1 MSYLARLTED
11 MKIAMKAGDKDRL
24 SVIRLLRGQLKDGV
38 IAKRAELTTDEEIS
52 VLSNALKKRRE
63 SIEAYQ
69 NAGRMDLVQKE
80 QKELEV
86 IQSYLPAQLSPEEIE
101 AVVLKVVQ
109 ETGAQT
115 MKDLG
120 KVMPLV
126 MEQVKGRA
134 DGRLVNELVRKKL
147 I

>member
-1 MSYLARLTED
+1 MSYLVRLTED
-11 MKIAMKAGDKDRL
+11 MKTAMKAGDKDRL
-24 SVIRLLRGQLKDGV
+24 SVIRLLRGQLKDV
-38 IAKRAELTTDEEIS
+38 IIEKRADLTDEEEIS

-63 SIEAYQ
+63 SIDAYQ

-101 AVVLKVVQ
+101 AVVQKVIQ

-115 MKDLG
+115 VKDLG
-120 KVMPLV
+120 KVMPAV
-126 MEQVKGRA
+126 MAAVKGRA
-134 DGRLVNELVRKKL
+134 DGRLVNELVRKIL
-147 I
+147 V

>member
-11 MKIAMKAGDKDRL
+11 MKTAMKAGDKDRL
-24 SVIRLLRGQLKDGV
+24 SVIRLLRGQLKDV
-38 IAKRAELTTDEEIS
+38 MIEKRADLTDEEEIS

-63 SIEAYQ
+63 SIDAYQ

-101 AVVLKVVQ
+101 AVVQKVIQ

-120 KVMPLV
+120 KVMPAV
-126 MEQVKGRA
+126 MAAVKGRA

-147 I
+147 A